1 MIKNDKTNE
10 INNVNKVTDFI
21 IKWEKSTL
29 KWLVKP
35 TDFIMKI
42 LKEIIYNIKLTTSS
56 IIVLFILFSSLFFIN
71 GRKSS

>member
-1 MIKNDKTNE
+1 MIKNDKTNK

-42 LKEIIYNIKLTTSS
+42 LEEIIYNIKLTTSS
-56 IIVLFILFSSLFFIN
+56 IIVLFILFSMLFFYS
-71 GRKSS
+71 RKSS